1 MSASSPSAQGEHLLS
16 PSNSALLII
25 DFQPI
30 QVGSV
35 ASRDKRSLVENVVT
49 AAKAAKLYGV
59 PVILSTVNVKT
70 GANKPLIPQL
80 AEVFPEI
87 TPIDRTTLNAWE
99 DNAFR
104 SAVEATG
111 RRKLVIAGLWTEVC
125 VAFPALSA
133 MADGYE
139 TYPLVD
145 AMGSPTLD
153 GHAIAV
159 QRMAQAGA
167 QPIGWVA
174 LLCEWQRDW
183 ARTATAPDF
192 AKLLFAVEGA

>member
-1 MSASSPSAQGEHLLS
+1 MSAPSNGARLLS

-35 ASRDKRSLVENVVT
+35 ASRDKRSLVENVVA

-59 PVILSTVNVKT
+59 PVLLSTVNVKI

-80 AEVFPEI
+80 AALFPEI

-99 DNAFR
+99 DDAFR

-111 RRKLVIAGLWTEVC
+111 RKKL
-125 VAFPALSA
+125 
-133 MADGYE
+133 
-139 TYPLVD
+139 
-145 AMGSPTLD
+145 
-153 GHAIAV
+153 
-159 QRMAQAGA
+159 
-167 QPIGWVA
+167 
-174 LLCEWQRDW
+174 
-183 ARTATAPDF
+183 
-192 AKLLFAVEGA
+192 